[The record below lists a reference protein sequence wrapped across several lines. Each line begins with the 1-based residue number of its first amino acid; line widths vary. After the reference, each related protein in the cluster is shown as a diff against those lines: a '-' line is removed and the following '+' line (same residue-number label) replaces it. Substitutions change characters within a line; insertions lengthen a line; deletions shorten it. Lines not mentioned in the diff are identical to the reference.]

1 MSEQDLMPFL
11 AIFGAVALLVALVW
25 LYVLPVLRRRR
36 EHLEHR
42 MNGHTDSS
50 DSVELIHLP
59 AQQPTG
65 VAARF
70 DRGFERW
77 VARTGLDLTP
87 GLALAI
93 ILFCGVLV
101 GTIVFIWRFEEEP
114 WVAIPAFFLGALV
127 PIIWLW
133 RRSRY
138 WQRTLEDQFP
148 DTLFLLARSMRAGRT
163 IDQAFQ
169 TVAEQGV
176 PPWTQEF
183 NRMHRQ
189 LELGLSLSQT
199 VQSEAERLGILDFNI
214 FASVVGLHRTTGGN
228 LPVLLDRLAIS
239 TRDRNQFRKQY
250 RSATV
255 LGRYSAGFIAFLV
268 AFILVYLFFFQ
279 REWAMR
285 FFETGIGIFLF
296 CTAMLLEICGGLLL
310 LWLLRYDY

>member
-1 MSEQDLMPFL
+1 MSERDLIPFL
-11 AIFGAVALLVALVW
+11 AIFAGVGLLFVLIWFYLV
-25 LYVLPVLRRRR
+25 PAIQRRRAHMQQR
-36 EHLEHR
+36 IGSTE
-42 MNGHTDSS
+42 SS
-50 DSVELIHLP
+50 HSIVLDELP
-59 AQQPTG
+59 GQEPKDW
-65 VAARF
+65 VSRF
-70 DRGFERW
+70 DRGFQRW
-77 VARTGLDLTP
+77 VARTGLDMSP
-87 GLALAI
+87 NLALAI
-93 ILFCGVLV
+93 IVFCGVLL
-101 GTIVFIWRFEEEP
+101 GAIVLVWRFEEEP

-138 WQRTLEDQFP
+138 WQRYLQDQFP

-169 TVAEQGV
+169 TVAEQGI

-199 VQSEAERLGILDFNI
+199 VQSEADRLGLLDFNI

-250 RSATV
+250 RAATV
-255 LGRYSAGFIAFLV
+255 LGRYSAAFIAFLV
-268 AFILVYLFFFQ
+268 GVILVYLFFFQ

-285 FFETGIGIFLF
+285 FFDTGVGISLF
-296 CTAMLLEICGGLLL
+296 TTAILLEIGGGLLL
-310 LWLLRYDY
+310 YWFLRYDY